1 LNRPYDVPPS
11 ADDEALK
18 GALRGA
24 LSDQPAADTDALAQ
38 RVLAQWADAHAQA
51 AAPALPVVAGAG
63 RSAVL
68 GAALWR
74 RKLWLGMASLAVVV
88 LVGTAVLLLR
98 PDPALEELMQ
108 PDVLSQ
114 MAIGEM

>member
-1 LNRPYDVPPS
+1 MSRPYDAPPP
-11 ADDEALK
+11 ADDDALK

-24 LSDQPAADTDALAQ
+24 MSDQPAADTDALAK
-38 RVLAQWADAHAQA
+38 RVMVQWADAHAQA
-51 AAPALPVVAGAG
+51 AAPVVAAAG
-63 RSAVL
+63 RSAML
-68 GAALWR
+68 GSALR
-74 RKLWLGMASLAVVV
+74 RHKLWLGMAGVAAVA
-88 LVGTAVLLLR
+88 LVATAVALLR

>member
-1 LNRPYDVPPS
+1 MSRPYDAPPS

-18 GALRGA
+18 GALRSA
-24 LSDQPAADTDALAQ
+24 MSDQPAADTDALAS
-38 RVLAQWADAHAQA
+38 RVMAQWADAHAQA
-51 AAPALPVVAGAG
+51 ATPVVAAAG
-63 RSAVL
+63 RSATL
-68 GAALWR
+68 GSAPWR
-74 RKLWLGMASLAVVV
+74 RRLWLGMAGVAAVA
-88 LVGTAVLLLR
+88 LIATAVALLR